1 MKLSVFVV
9 TYNQE
14 KYIRQCLDS
23 ILMQN
28 VNFEYEVIIG
38 EDCST
43 DSTPQICDEYV
54 AKYPFINVYHHPQ
67 NIGLVKNWEFV
78 LNKCTGDYVAMIEGD
93 DYWVDSDKLQKQVDW
108 LDSHPDY
115 VITSTNVNVI
125 CEGGLNDAH
134 IWFKP
139 RHTGDVQIEEYINP
153 GICHTTSV
161 VMRNLTKN
169 IVYPQWVYITDSY
182 TFMWV
187 AKQGKAYHFED
198 KLSVYRRHT
207 ENCTTMSSSNNISAM
222 IKWAEQHKNMQ
233 KEFPELINLL
243 QSYEESDL
251 KYLSSISISDS
262 TDNLWKYRIR
272 YAFMRKKLFFSSYL
286 IRTIFY
292 LPFIK
297 KLKVHK

>member
-43 DSTPQICDEYV
+43 DSTPQICDEYA

-67 NIGLVKNWEFV
+67 NVGLVKNWEFV

-93 DYWVDSDKLQKQVDW
+93 DYWVDSNKLQKQVDW

-125 CEGGLNDAH
+125 CEDGLHDGEC
-134 IWFKP
+134 WFP
-139 RHTGDVQIEEYINP
+139 NRHEGDVDLSEYLDP

-161 VMRNLTKN
+161 VMRNVLKE
-169 IVYPQWVYITDSY
+169 IRYPSWIYMTDTY
-182 TFMWV
+182 TFMLV
-187 AKQGKAYHFED
+187 AQRGRAYHFSEEM
-198 KLSVYRRHT
+198 SVYRRHKS
-207 ENCTTMSSSNNISAM
+207 NCTNSSFSSIISVMRFAT
-222 IKWAEQHKNMQ
+222 QHHKMQ
-233 KEFPELINLL
+233 RVFPKMKSLL
-243 QSYEESDL
+243 RKYEEIDL
-251 KYLSSISISDS
+251 EYLSKIPYHGAPAK
-262 TDNLWKYRIR
+262 LWQFRIR
-272 YAFMRKKLFFSSYL
+272 YICMHRKLLFSRFAL
-286 IRTIFY
+286 RTILYIFNSARE
-292 LPFIK
+292 
-297 KLKVHK
+297 